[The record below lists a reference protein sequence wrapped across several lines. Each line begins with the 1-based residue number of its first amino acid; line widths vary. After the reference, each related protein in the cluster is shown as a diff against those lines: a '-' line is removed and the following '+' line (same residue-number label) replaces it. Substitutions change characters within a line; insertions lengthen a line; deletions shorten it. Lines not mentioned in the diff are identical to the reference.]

1 MFPTVFD
8 PSFRPTIR
16 WPPAWFRLRRGRQ
29 RALPDLHDLAKAIV
43 ATVRNTDDVVVRHG
57 VLEGDVAFLHKPF
70 TPDPLLRKVKEV
82 LAAE

>member
-1 MFPTVFD
+1 
-8 PSFRPTIR
+8 
-16 WPPAWFRLRRGRQ
+16 
-29 RALPDLHDLAKAIV
+29 V

-70 TPDPLLRKVKEV
+70 TLDRLLRKVKEV